1 MHSRRSHQ
9 VWMQRKH
16 VSCYNLHNTLTR
28 KQTEAKQ
35 ELEGEARRGISG
47 AGPTAKREDFGRKEE
62 KVKSG
67 LGKWFSAPIGALPLI
82 RPFLCTLPKDAL
94 GLLIFHS
101 KKVEP
106 YIWALPK

>member
-67 LGKWFSAPIGALPLI
+67 LGKWFFAPTGALYVMIHGALSYI
-82 RPFLCTLPKDAL
+82 RSKPTLSDFEHL
-94 GLLIFHS
+94 GQ
-101 KKVEP
+101 
-106 YIWALPK
+106 